1 MKLTISKEGS
11 YPISVNIDDTTGN
24 IKSVE
29 GKLNIEDRN
38 NLPDSSF
45 GIPELR
51 KYPLTDADHVR
62 SAISYFGKAPAKY
75 KHELAVRICRAAKK
89 FGVEIS
95 KDSPVW
101 KEAHK

>member
-1 MKLTISKEGS
+1 MKLTISKEGVS
-11 YPISVNIDDTTGN
+11 PISFQFDDKN
-24 IKSVE
+24 RIKSVE
-29 GKLNIEDRN
+29 GKLDTKDRN
-38 NLPDSSF
+38 KLPDSVF